1 MKKKLFLWMLCIPLA
16 GVLVSC
22 GKDDNGS
29 NEWRDTNEAAF
40 KDIASNTQYQPVTTP
55 QGPGTIY
62 VKKLQSG
69 PGTESPLSTARVKVH
84 YVGKFYE
91 GTVFDPG
98 SSKDNEPRYF
108 PDRTTVKIEN
118 NGVISGFSIALQN
131 MVIGDK
137 WEIWIPW
144 DLGYGSIGSGSVIPG
159 YTTLVFE
166 VELLDFIQYPADSK

>member
-1 MKKKLFLWMLCIPLA
+1 MKKKMFLWMLCLPVVLMLA
-16 GVLVSC
+16 SC
-22 GKDDNGS
+22 GKDDDSN
-29 NEWRDTNEAAF
+29 NEWRNTNEAAF
-40 KDIASNTQYQPVTTP
+40 NKIASGTEYQPVTTP

-62 VKKLQSG
+62 RKVIKSG
-69 PGTESPLSTARVKVH
+69 TGTESPLSTARVKVY

-98 SSKDNEPRYF
+98 SSETGVPAYF
-108 PDRTTVKIEN
+108 PDRTSATYVN

-144 DLGYGSIGSGSVIPG
+144 DLGYGASTYGSIPG
-159 YTTLVFE
+159 YSTLIFE
-166 VELLDFIQYPADSK
+166 VELLDFEQYPAENK